1 MYKNFIFSGIGH
13 AYGDHDAT
21 NEILEKAVNDGRLE
35 GFDEERIKENEHYR
49 NFLKKHP
56 GITAFDYFAGVVM
69 GFYNRKHVAPFLS
82 TRKKILDSDTSVD
95 LAVRAIDM
103 ALDNAGIHPENIG
116 AWFISSG
123 TPPLQAPGIA
133 SVIKGYFTTWDNLT
147 LTSTLTS
154 ACVGFNINL
163 QRAMEFIKCNPDVHH
178 VVIAHAEVLSGLLTE
193 TTSFIPHATFGDGAA
208 AVVLSLVKGNKKE
221 GVISIV
227 NNEDLSML
235 GNLGADKKGNLYMNP
250 GNVKNTAVFDIVT
263 SSKETLKKAGWK
275 IEDIDLFIPHQT
287 GNAIVYGSA
296 TELNIPA
303 DKIYIDVQKT
313 KGNISGASVP
323 AALSELKQSSK
334 LKPGMKIHTAT
345 AGLGGEFGA
354 FTYIVPEN
362 SKLKIPKVHPF
373 HGQTV
378 LVTGTTG
385 GLGYEVA
392 KNLAG
397 KGAELILHYNSN
409 DKKAGELAKELD
421 QMDAKYRFI
430 KSDFSNPEEVE
441 TLINR
446 VKQKY
451 DHLDY
456 LVHTAAITGSLNRA
470 SDVTDAE
477 VRKVAQVNQLA
488 PVMITKALIEKVK
501 KAVLYTGSVAEDAQ
515 FSGSSSYV
523 ASKQGLHGFAASFA
537 GEAHSMDIR
546 SIYYMIGVMDGGMA
560 GLLTK
565 EQIKKVMMSIGQKK
579 LYSPEI
585 TAEKVV
591 NSLIRPKIM
600 NTYDETEG
608 ILLVRRDG
616 YKRQGMGNT

>member
-21 NEILEKAVNDGRLE
+21 NEILEEAVKDGRLD
-35 GFDEERIKENEHYR
+35 GFDEERIKENEHYQKY
-49 NFLKKHP
+49 LGSHP
-56 GITAFDYFAGVVM
+56 GTSPFDYFAGVVM
-69 GFYNRKHVAPFLS
+69 GFSNRKHVAPFLS

-95 LAVRAIDM
+95 LAVKAIDM
-103 ALDNAGIHPENIG
+103 ALDDAGIHPENIG
-116 AWFISSG
+116 AWFVSSG
-123 TPPLQAPGIA
+123 TPPLQAPGIS
-133 SVIKGYFTTWDNLT
+133 SVIKGYFTVWDNLT

-163 QRAMEFIKCNPDVHH
+163 QRAMEFIKCNPEVQH
-178 VVIAHAEVLSGLLTE
+178 VVIAHADVLSSLLTE
-193 TTSFIPHATFGDGAA
+193 TTGFIPHATFGDGAA
-208 AVVLSLVKGNKKE
+208 AVVLSQTKGKEKE

-263 SSKETLKKAGWK
+263 STKETLKQTGWT

-287 GNAIVYGSA
+287 GNAIVYDSA
-296 TELNIPA
+296 SELNIPT
-303 DKIYIDVQKT
+303 DKIYVEVQKKT
-313 KGNISGASVP
+313 GNISGASIP
-323 AALSELKQSSK
+323 AALSELKQNSN
-334 LKPGMKIHTAT
+334 LHPGMKIHTAT

-362 SKLKIPKVHPF
+362 SRLKTPRVNPF
-373 HGQTV
+373 HGNIV
-378 LVTGTTG
+378 FVTGTTG
-385 GLGYEVA
+385 GLGSEVA

-409 DKKAGELAKELD
+409 DEKMHALGGELD
-421 QMDAKYRFI
+421 RMNAKYSFV
-430 KSDFSNPEEVE
+430 KSDFSNPED
-441 TLINR
+441 
-446 VKQKY
+446 VKKMLDYMNQKY
-451 DHLDY
+451 DRIDY

-470 SDVTDAE
+470 GDVTDAE

-501 KAVLYTGSVAEDAQ
+501 KAILYTGSVAEDAQ

-523 ASKQGLHGFAASFA
+523 SSKQGLHGFAASFA
-537 GEAHSMDIR
+537 GEAHSLGIR

-560 GLLTK
+560 EILTK

-579 LYSPEI
+579 LYSPEV
-585 TAEKVV
+585 TAERVA

-600 NTYDETEG
+600 NTYDTTEG
-608 ILLVRRDG
+608 VLLVRRDG
-616 YKRQGMGNT
+616 YKWR